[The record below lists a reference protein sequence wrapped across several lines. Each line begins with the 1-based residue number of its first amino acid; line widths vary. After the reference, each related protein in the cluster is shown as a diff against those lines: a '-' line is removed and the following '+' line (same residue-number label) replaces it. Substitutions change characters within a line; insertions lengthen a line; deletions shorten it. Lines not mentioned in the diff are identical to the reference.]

1 MTLQLRLNSNHASR
15 QVAGPEDRLSGRT
28 GTLMYMA
35 PEVYLKQPYNDKADV
50 FSFSIISYELL
61 HRYMMI
67 SATNGSMEECIVG
80 GVVHAW
86 MWGN

>member
-1 MTLQLRLNSNHASR
+1 MA
-15 QVAGPEDRLSGRT
+15 APEDRLSGRT

-50 FSFSIISYELL
+50 YSFSIIAYELL

-67 SATNGSMEECIVG
+67 SATNGSLEECFVSSVEVWKG
-80 GVVHAW
+80 SLEDHQRVAEGVLCT
-86 MWGN
+86 